1 MSTEATANPSP
12 ERARVALS
20 MLLLG
25 LIGGPAAWF
34 AQLVLSFVLASR
46 VCYPHDLPLHG
57 LPQDWPAVWSALVPI
72 NLVSLAVASASA
84 GLSYRSWSAT
94 ESEKPGSAD
103 HLMEVGEGRTRF
115 IALLGI
121 LAGLGFFAA
130 ILFDTVV
137 LFVVPPCAG

>member
-1 MSTEATANPSP
+1 MATEATAKPSP
-12 ERARVALS
+12 ERARVAHS

-34 AQLVLSFVLASR
+34 AQLVASFVLASR
-46 VCYPHDLPLHG
+46 VCYPHDLPLRG
-57 LPQDWPAVWSALVPI
+57 LPQDWPAVWSALLPI
-72 NLVSLAVASASA
+72 NLVSLAVALACA

-94 ESEKPGSAD
+94 EGEKPGSAP

-115 IALLGI
+115 IALVGI
-121 LAGLGFFAA
+121 LAGLGFATA
-130 ILFDTVV
+130 ILFETLV